1 MLELIGKHGDD
12 WDLIY
17 KNMLKAGYC
26 QDCDI
31 ESLILYFVRLPQMN
45 VSSLYEQ
52 TTDEIFID
60 KNKGHDK
67 SEFLSRKIQRNLDNW
82 AKIKTGLKSLTS
94 IKKEAGEDKR
104 WRDLLNKLAGVH
116 MHKINQ
122 KISSLTNL
130 QRRAVQ

>member
-1 MLELIGKHGDD
+1 
-12 WDLIY
+12 
-17 KNMLKAGYC
+17 MLKAGYC